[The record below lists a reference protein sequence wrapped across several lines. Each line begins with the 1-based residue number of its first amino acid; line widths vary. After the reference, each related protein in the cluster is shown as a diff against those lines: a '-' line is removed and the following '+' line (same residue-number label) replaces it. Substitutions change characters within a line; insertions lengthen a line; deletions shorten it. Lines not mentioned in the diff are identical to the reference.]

1 MSGAFGSIKHLHQA
15 KNLTFGEIKTIIRD
29 FRDGTTPIY
38 EKFDGQNLMVTYIN
52 GEVRAARNKS
62 SLKNP
67 YSVIQ
72 LNQFFENH
80 LAHVQES
87 FSQAMLAINDLI
99 FYIDQ
104 ADFFEDGLV
113 FLNLEII
120 NPNTRNII
128 DYGEQKRIII
138 TGAVRTDGQG
148 NIISHSDISSV
159 DQFKTDDMFD
169 GWKIELYNRLVYD
182 VNEHIEPTIYEIDK
196 FLELH
201 GLNDSNTVYDFT
213 DKYVYKLIDK
223 FKLTNQQKIQLK
235 KRWIYGDKSLRMTH
249 VNFGLSANE
258 ILHYEKTSLPA
269 DLVDLESTFAD
280 IIQNFGINLINTIS
294 DNDARL
300 SNIQSILDM
309 YLLGLQ
315 HVGNNNINVEKH
327 LVTIKKLGGVNKL
340 KNIEGIVFNHNDVL
354 YKMTGLFQ
362 PINQICGFYKYKNY
376 L

>member
-29 FRDGTTPIY
+29 FRDGSTPIY

-87 FSQAMLAINDLI
+87 FSRAMLAINDLI

-104 ADFFEDGLV
+104 SDFFEDGLV

-120 NPNTRNII
+120 NPNTRNIV

-159 DQFKTDDMFD
+159 DQFKTDEIFD
-169 GWKIELYNRLVYD
+169 GWNIELYKRLVYD
-182 VNEHIEPTIYEIDK
+182 VNDYIEPTICEIDK

-201 GLNDSNTVYDFT
+201 GLNESNTVYDFT

-269 DLVDLESTFAD
+269 DIINLESEFAD
-280 IIQNFGINLINTIS
+280 IIQNFGINLINNIS
-294 DNDARL
+294 DNDSRL
-300 SNIQSILDM
+300 LNIQSILDM

-315 HVGNNNINVEKH
+315 HVGSKNINVDKH
-327 LVTIKKLGGVNKL
+327 LLTIKKLGGVGRL
-340 KNIEGIVFNHNDVL
+340 KNIEGVVFNHNDVL